1 MASDPVRGAW
11 FPPGSSRKVEA
22 TISRA
27 ADGDLVVVAGEAV
40 LARAAPAEIEFSARV
55 GSIPRRLAFPDG
67 SLFETADNDGID
79 RLGAATGA
87 VHELERFRPRLFA
100 FAAIVVSLCF
110 LIYRYA
116 VPVLVEVAVAITP
129 PVVPQLMSQGALASL
144 DETLL
149 SKSEMPEAR
158 QAAIREDFEQLARLS
173 PRGVDGYALHFRKG
187 GSIGPNA
194 FALPDGSI
202 VLTDELVTLAR
213 GLDAVIGVLAHEI
226 GHVERQHSLRQLYR
240 AAGVAAL
247 IMLIGGDIG
256 AGAEDTE
263 VRAALKNLPKPPR
276 VPRERSGKTILTRAE
291 LQALASI
298 IAAHLMDS
306 PVYGWIVDQVRER
319 GVKFVLS
326 THKDSIPLVDVDGVL
341 APFDPA

>member
-1 MASDPVRGAW
+1 LASELVRGAW

-22 TISRA
+22 TIARVG
-27 ADGDLVVVAGEAV
+27 DGDLIVVAGEAV
-40 LARAAPAEIEFSARV
+40 LVRAAPAEIEFSARV

-67 SLFETADNDGID
+67 SVFETADNDGID
-79 RLGAATGA
+79 RLGAAAGA
-87 VHELERFRPRLFA
+87 VHELERFRPRLFV
-100 FAAIVVSLCF
+100 FAAIVVGLCF

-116 VPVLVEVAVAITP
+116 VPVMVEVAVAITP

-149 SKSEMPEAR
+149 AKSEMPEPR
-158 QAAIREDFEQLARLS
+158 QAAIREDFDRLAGLS

-202 VLTDELVTLAR
+202 VLTDELVMLAP
-213 GLDAVIGVLAHEI
+213 GQDAVLGVLAHEI
-226 GHVERQHSLRQLYR
+226 GHVEREHSLRQLYR

-256 AGAEDTE
+256 SGAEDILVQGSALVGLSYSRSQE
-263 VRAALKNLPKPPR
+263 AEADRSSVELMLKAGKDPAAIVGFLEIVRDKLEKTQGSDFFSTHPATQ
-276 VPRERSGKTILTRAE
+276 ER
-291 LQALASI
+291 
-298 IAAHLMDS
+298 IAA
-306 PVYGWIVDQVRER
+306 
-319 GVKFVLS
+319 VKAFAEE
-326 THKDSIPLVDVDGVL
+326 L
-341 APFDPA
+341 AASR